1 MKIYTS
7 KYDRCFKCIHLN
19 PSNQDLLLL
28 QIYQVTGIKLNMINY
43 SNVERNS
50 DNIFVKRKT
59 LDCLIDSELYSFN
72 IEVNA
77 KDEEYVKPRN
87 TSYNCDVY
95 SNDTKIR
102 GVYDEKKDI
111 IQINYSYGLKY
122 NEAVRVY
129 TISDESNNQ
138 YVKNF
143 KIYEINMDYIMNF
156 WYNRNKQQSNFKCIY
171 KYRYFIMLNLKY
183 DELNEL
189 IKMAND
195 ERIVKYMKELMRVNS
210 NPKFRRFI
218 SEEEDQQFIKNSLIA
233 QGEKL
238 GERRGKIDIAK
249 KSLKANLSLDTISQI
264 TGLTFDEISKIKV

>member
-156 WYNRNKQQSNFKCIY
+156 WYNRNKQQSNFEYIY
-171 KYRYFIMLNLKY
+171 RYRYFIMLNLKY

>member
-156 WYNRNKQQSNFKCIY
+156 WYNRNKQQSNFEYIY